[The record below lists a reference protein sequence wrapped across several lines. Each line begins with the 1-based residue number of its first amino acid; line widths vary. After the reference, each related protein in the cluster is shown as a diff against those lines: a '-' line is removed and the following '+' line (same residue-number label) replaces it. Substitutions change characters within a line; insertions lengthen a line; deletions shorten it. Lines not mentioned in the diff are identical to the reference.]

1 MLRAVF
7 KSISWLAA
15 VVCLLGSAVQPAP
28 GEPTSADHLQRS
40 VQLMQ
45 QGDLNSAEEALQPAL
60 EDPATQ
66 PVAHAL
72 LGSIRLQQKKYQEG
86 TELLERAIKADSQL
100 VGAHLSLAQAYAFLG
115 KLDRA
120 EPLFRRVLELAPD
133 NQNARLALVR
143 AASRKGDHRQALD
156 LARPVKKQ
164 LRASPDGLQI
174 LAEAFTGVGDRQGAQ
189 SLVPDWLRLQG
200 VPAAWIMKFALALSD
215 GGLTDEPIKILEHA
229 KSQGLASYDLAFN
242 LAGFYLLK
250 DDPPHA
256 SENYE
261 WALTFNDRSLP
272 ALRQIARIAEKRG
285 ELEKALSFLIRAKL
299 EAPDDPEVLF
309 EFGRVSLQLEFIE
322 DSTGALEK
330 AARLRPGHKATQYWL
345 ATAKGAARQYGEA
358 LALYQALL
366 EKAPEDPQLNYAVGS
381 VFYLQVEFDQAEKYL
396 KESIRLNPDQLLSHF
411 YLAMAAQKQGHAD
424 EAIRMFREILE
435 AHPDHAPS
443 YEGLGRSLF
452 KQRQYE
458 EARTQFQKAI
468 ELEPTSPTANY
479 QLGQLLVRMG
489 LRDEAK
495 KRLALAK
502 GLREEE
508 EKTQL
513 VRTLLNPH

>member
-1 MLRAVF
+1 MPKKLHQLIF
-7 KSISWLAA
+7 ELAA
-15 VVCLLGSAVQPAP
+15 AACLAALTAQPAVAAPDSADQLRRSVEFMRQGDLKSAEEAVQPA
-28 GEPTSADHLQRS
+28 LQ
-40 VQLMQ
+40 
-45 QGDLNSAEEALQPAL
+45 
-60 EDPATQ
+60 DPATQ
-66 PVAHAL
+66 PVAYAL

-86 TELLERAIKADSQL
+86 TQLLERAIKADPRL

-115 KLDRA
+115 KVDRA
-120 EPLFRRVLELAPD
+120 ETLFRRVLELAPD

-143 AASRKGDHRQALD
+143 IESKKGNHRRTIE
-156 LARPVKKQ
+156 LARPVEKQ
-164 LRASPDGLQI
+164 LRASPDGLLL
-174 LAEAFTGVGDRQGAQ
+174 LAEAFAGAADREGAQ
-189 SLVPDWLRLQG
+189 SLVPDWLRLSG
-200 VPAAWIMKFALALSD
+200 VPSAWTIKFARALSD
-215 GGLTDEPIKILEHA
+215 GGLIDEPIKILENA
-229 KSQGLASYDLAFN
+229 KSQGLASYELAFN
-242 LAGFYLLK
+242 LAGLYLLAE
-250 DDPPHA
+250 DLQHA

-261 WALTFNDRSLP
+261 SALQFNDRSLP
-272 ALRQIARIAEKRG
+272 ALRQTARIAEKQG

-309 EFGRVSLQLEFIE
+309 AFGTVSLRLEFIE

-330 AARLRPGHKATQYWL
+330 AARLRPDHKPTRYWL
-345 ATAKGAARQYGEA
+345 ATARGAARRYDEA

-366 EKAPEDPQLNYAVGS
+366 EENPEDPQLNYAVGS
-381 VFYLQVEFDQAEKYL
+381 VFYLQVAFDKAEKYL
-396 KESIRLNPDQLLSHF
+396 KESIRLNPEQLLSPF
-411 YLAMAAQKQGHAD
+411 YLAMSAQKQGNAD

-452 KQRQYE
+452 KQRHYK
-458 EARTQFQKAI
+458 EARAQFEKAI
-468 ELEPTSPTANY
+468 ELVPTSPTANY

-489 LRDEAK
+489 LREEAK
-495 KRLALAK
+495 ERLALAK